1 MHRSLPKGRDARA
14 ALQPSS
20 FPRHFICM
28 QYRELD
34 VLHPFAWSNF
44 IFVRNDETRTR
55 GIWARETA
63 HYFWRERESS
73 IFIEEFWKKKKRKNI
88 AVLFMYCSYLP
99 LPCSSQ
105 CCLPIYYPLVF
116 QPPFVFH
123 FLFFFREKHGTF
135 QRVCVRVFACAP
147 CYIEAERVW
156 KEACKSCFFFFFPQR
171 GKLQR

>member
-1 MHRSLPKGRDARA
+1 MPFGLHYSVLPRTQHHSMHRSLPKGRDARA

-73 IFIEEFWKKKKRKNI
+73 IFIEEFWKKKRKEKT
-88 AVLFMYCSYLP
+88 LL
-99 LPCSSQ
+99 CSS
-105 CCLPIYYPLVF
+105 CIVLTSLFPVLPNVA
-116 QPPFVFH
+116 
-123 FLFFFREKHGTF
+123 FLFIIPSFFSLHSFFISFFSLERSME
-135 QRVCVRVFACAP
+135 RSSVSVCVCLHVP
-147 CYIEAERVW
+147 HVT
-156 KEACKSCFFFFFPQR
+156 
-171 GKLQR
+171 